1 VLIKKS
7 LGLAQSFFR
16 KDHGLRLVDR
26 VLDEASLVLVQI
38 AELVEQVGFD
48 RIPH

>member
-1 VLIKKS
+1 MCENRTIDEGDGECRFRV
-7 LGLAQSFFR
+7 GLCLSQ
-16 KDHGLRLVDR
+16 
-26 VLDEASLVLVQI
+26 VLVQI